1 MSDDKPTATP
11 ERAPEPQDSEEK
23 RKPKATLI
31 KRKPEP
37 PKAVEPAARQD
48 RDQHDPGGAD
58 GARPEIERRRI
69 VVVKKPRRT
78 VVLKRKPSAAAMPEP
93 GGAAPPT
100 PARESG
106 PPAAAPGAVRESHRA
121 PAAAPVRQPPGTAL
135 AVPAGTPSQAPSA
148 PRPAASNAAP
158 PTAAERPDGSRDRSS
173 AGSPPPRADLSSPA
187 RPAGKDPVG
196 ADRQPRPEGTGR
208 RPLSAP
214 RRDPAQAPEEREDR
228 ATGAGQ
234 SRDAGAGRFGP
245 GRRLTS
251 SADRIRAAEAPLRPI
266 SRARDSDQPLPE
278 IRDRFRRSPD
288 ARTAGR
294 GRMPPPG
301 EHTPGGRPPPGEH
314 TPGGGR
320 PSASGPRG
328 GAAPLRS
335 RPPAGRG
342 GGRLGPPRNGGPPAP
357 PIADGRTGGK
367 KFFRT
372 KRRGSLGYHV
382 GPEEHEEKLS
392 LKRKKPVPVANPV
405 PKEIDILEMITV
417 SELARKLNL
426 KASDLIAKLMSMG
439 TMVTINQQIDADT
452 ATLLA
457 DEYGSK
463 VNVVSLFDETVI
475 EEDED
480 TDENMQPR
488 SPIVTI
494 MGHVDHGKTKLLDA
508 IRETNVADGEAGGI
522 TQHIGAYSV
531 DTPRGRIA
539 FLDTP
544 GHAAFTEMRARGAQ
558 LTDIVV
564 LVVAADDGLMPQ
576 TIEAIN
582 HAKAANVPIIV
593 AINKLDLPEAN
604 PERVRRQ
611 LSGHDLL
618 SEEWGGSTLFNEISA
633 LNGTGIQELLDNLLL
648 QAELMDLK
656 ANYQARAVG
665 RVVESAVD
673 LGRGIVATVMIQK
686 GTLRTGDSFVG
697 GVFSGKVRAMFTDR
711 GERIAEATPAQP
723 IQIVGLAGLPEAG
736 DPFQATENEK
746 TARQVGAK
754 RQELKKAEEAQN
766 VTKVTLD
773 NLYEQISEGETKEL
787 KLIIKGDVHGSVEAL
802 RGALERLSTAEIKLS
817 VIHSAA
823 GAVNKDD
830 VALASAS
837 NAIIIGFH
845 IRPAPNAQ
853 ALADQEKVEI
863 RKYEIIYEVIDDV
876 RSAMEGLLTPDIVE
890 ATVGSVEVRDLF
902 RITRIGTIAGS
913 YVVSGTVRRGALA
926 QVIRDGR
933 PLYRGKIVTLR
944 RFKDDVRE
952 VEVGFECGIR
962 IEGFND
968 VKVGDAIDVIEQRTV
983 AKKLGEPTA
992 NGTIRPARE
1001 RRPQHVGTPAEKG

>member
-1 MSDDKPTATP
+1 MSDDKPTATS
-11 ERAPEPQDSEEK
+11 ERQDSEE
-23 RKPKATLI
+23 RQRPKATLI

-37 PKAVEPAARQD
+37 PKAAAPPPEPA
-48 RDQHDPGGAD
+48 GAD
-58 GARPEIERRRI
+58 GGRADSERRRI
-69 VVVKKPRRT
+69 VVVKKPRR
-78 VVLKRKPSAAAMPEP
+78 VVVKRKPPAAPKQDSGAAAPPAPPQRESSPEAAAAARTAREPQSAP
-93 GGAAPPT
+93 GPAPAGARQPRPASGAPPQETAAPPRPARPAANTAPANATPQQRPAGARRGAGPPAGRRPAGAAP
-100 PARESG
+100 E
-106 PPAAAPGAVRESHRA
+106 PPRRPDRPPRRA
-121 PAAAPVRQPPGTAL
+121 PAARGVPGPPPGR
-135 AVPAGTPSQAPSA
+135 AGG
-148 PRPAASNAAP
+148 R
-158 PTAAERPDGSRDRSS
+158 PTAAG
-173 AGSPPPRADLSSPA
+173 PA
-187 RPAGKDPVG
+187 REAGGARVG
-196 ADRQPRPEGTGR
+196 A
-208 RPLSAP
+208 
-214 RRDPAQAPEEREDR
+214 
-228 ATGAGQ
+228 
-234 SRDAGAGRFGP
+234 

-266 SRARDSDQPLPE
+266 SRARDSDQPPLE
-278 IRDRFRRSPD
+278 IRDRSDRNARRRPP
-288 ARTAGR
+288 ARTTAVR
-294 GRMPPPG
+294 GRMPPGRGGGGIRGPADRS
-301 EHTPGGRPPPGEH
+301 PGGRPLA
-314 TPGGGR
+314 GGGR
-320 PSASGPRG
+320 
-328 GAAPLRS
+328 GAPPRS

-342 GGRLGPPRNGGPPAP
+342 GTRIGLPRGGGAPAP
-357 PIADGRTGGK
+357 PVTDGRTGGK

-372 KRRGSLGYHV
+372 KRRPGVGYHV

-392 LKRKKPVPVANPV
+392 LTRKKPVPVANPV
-405 PKEIDILEMITV
+405 PKEIDILEVITV

-480 TDENMQPR
+480 TLDKMQPR
-488 SPIVTI
+488 PPIVTI

-508 IRETNVADGEAGGI
+508 IREANVADGEAGGI

-576 TIEAIN
+576 TVEAIN
-582 HAKAANVPIIV
+582 HAKAADVPIIV
-593 AINKLDLPEAN
+593 AINKIDLPEAN

-611 LSGHDLL
+611 LSAHDLI
-618 SEEWGGSTLFNEISA
+618 SEEWGGSTLFNELSA
-633 LNGTGIQELLDNLLL
+633 LTGSGIDGLLDNILL
-648 QAELMDLK
+648 QAELLELK
-656 ANYQARAVG
+656 ANFQARAVG

-711 GERIAEATPAQP
+711 GVRVTEATPAQP

-754 RQELKKAEEAQN
+754 RQELKKVEEAQN

-773 NLYEQISEGETKEL
+773 NLYQQISEGETKEL
-787 KLIIKGDVHGSVEAL
+787 KLIIKGDVYGSVEAL
-802 RGALERLSTAEIKLS
+802 RSALERLSTSEIKLS

-837 NAIIIGFH
+837 NAIIVGFH
-845 IRPAPNAQ
+845 IRPTPNAQ

-863 RKYEIIYEVIDDV
+863 RKYDIIYEVIDDV
-876 RSAMEGLLTPDIVE
+876 RAAMEGLLTPDVVE
-890 ATVGSVEVRDLF
+890 DTVGSVEVRELF
-902 RITRIGTIAGS
+902 RISRVGTIAGS

-933 PLYRGKIVTLR
+933 PVYRGRIVALR

-952 VEVGFECGIR
+952 VESGFECGIR

-968 VKVGDAIDVIEQRTV
+968 IKVGDSVDVIEQRTV
-983 AKKLGEPTA
+983 AKKLGAPVA
-992 NGTIRPARE
+992 NGTGQPARE
-1001 RRPQHVGTPAEKG
+1001 RRPQHVGAAAQKG

>member
-1 MSDDKPTATP
+1 MSDDKPTATS
-11 ERAPEPQDSEEK
+11 ERQDSEE
-23 RKPKATLI
+23 RQRPKATLI

-37 PKAVEPAARQD
+37 PKAAAPPPEPA
-48 RDQHDPGGAD
+48 GAD
-58 GARPEIERRRI
+58 GGRADSERRRI
-69 VVVKKPRRT
+69 VVVKKQRR
-78 VVLKRKPSAAAMPEP
+78 VVVKRKPPAAPKQDPGVAPPPPPQRESASETAAA
-93 GGAAPPT
+93 ART
-100 PARESG
+100 AREPQS
-106 PPAAAPGAVRESHRA
+106 APGPA
-121 PAAAPVRQPPGTAL
+121 PAAARQPEQAS
-135 AVPAGTPSQAPSA
+135 GTP
-148 PRPAASNAAP
+148 PRDTAAP
-158 PTAAERPDGSRDRSS
+158 PR
-173 AGSPPPRADLSSPA
+173 PA
-187 RPAGKDPVG
+187 RPAAPNPGPANAAPQHRPAGGRSG
-196 ADRQPRPEGTGR
+196 AGPPPRREVSNPERPAGR
-208 RPLSAP
+208 RPAGAAPESP
-214 RRDPAQAPEEREDR
+214 RRPDRSPRRAP
-228 ATGAGQ
+228 
-234 SRDAGAGRFGP
+234 AGRGVPGPPPGRAGGRANAAGPARSDGPAREAGGTKFGA

-266 SRARDSDQPLPE
+266 SRARDSDQPPLE
-278 IRDRFRRSPD
+278 IRDRNDRTRRRPP
-288 ARTAGR
+288 ARPTTVR
-294 GRMPPPG
+294 GRMPPGRGGGGIRGPADRSPG
-301 EHTPGGRPPPGEH
+301 ARPLAGGRGAP
-314 TPGGGR
+314 
-320 PSASGPRG
+320 PRG
-328 GAAPLRS
+328 

-342 GGRLGPPRNGGPPAP
+342 GSRIGLPRGGGAPAP
-357 PIADGRTGGK
+357 PVTDGRPGGK
-367 KFFRT
+367 KFFGK
-372 KRRGSLGYHV
+372 KRRPGVGYHV

-392 LKRKKPVPVANPV
+392 LTRKKPVPVANPV
-405 PKEIDILEMITV
+405 PKEIDILEVITV

-480 TDENMQPR
+480 PIDKMQPR
-488 SPIVTI
+488 PPIVTI

-508 IRETNVADGEAGGI
+508 IREANVADGEAGGI

-576 TIEAIN
+576 TVEAIN
-582 HAKAANVPIIV
+582 HAKAADVPIIV
-593 AINKLDLPEAN
+593 AINKIDLPDAN

-611 LSGHDLL
+611 LSAHDLI
-618 SEEWGGSTLFNEISA
+618 SEEWGGSTLFNELSA
-633 LNGTGIQELLDNLLL
+633 LTGTGIDGLLDNILL
-648 QAELMDLK
+648 QAELLELK
-656 ANYQARAVG
+656 ANFQARAVG

-711 GERIAEATPAQP
+711 GVRVTEATPAQP

-754 RQELKKAEEAQN
+754 RQELKKVEEAQN

-773 NLYEQISEGETKEL
+773 NLYQQISEGETKEL
-787 KLIIKGDVHGSVEAL
+787 KLIIKGDVYGSVEAL
-802 RGALERLSTAEIKLS
+802 RSALERLSTSEIKLS

-845 IRPAPNAQ
+845 IRPTPNAQ

-863 RKYEIIYEVIDDV
+863 RKYDIIYEVIDDI
-876 RSAMEGLLTPDIVE
+876 RAAMEGLLTPDVVE
-890 ATVGSVEVRDLF
+890 DTVGSVEVRELF
-902 RITRIGTIAGS
+902 RISRVGTIAGS

-933 PLYRGKIVTLR
+933 PVYRGRIVALR

-952 VEVGFECGIR
+952 VESGFECGIR

-968 VKVGDAIDVIEQRTV
+968 IKVGDSVDVIEQRTV
-983 AKKLGEPTA
+983 AKKLGEPVA
-992 NGTIRPARE
+992 NGAGQPARE
-1001 RRPQHVGTPAEKG
+1001 RRPQHVGASAQKG

>member
-1 MSDDKPTATP
+1 MSDDKTVSNP
-11 ERAPEPQDSEEK
+11 ERQDSDE
-23 RKPKATLI
+23 RQRPKATLI

-37 PKAVEPAARQD
+37 PKAAPAAPAESAGGD
-48 RDQHDPGGAD
+48 GVGAD
-58 GARPEIERRRI
+58 KARRRI
-69 VVVKKPRRT
+69 VVVKKQRRK
-78 VVLKRKPSAAAMPEP
+78 VVLKPPPAAARQDPAKQDSGATPPPAPAASEPESRP
-93 GGAAPPT
+93 AAVAGAAGGREPEAAPPPPP
-100 PARESG
+100 PAQPAAAAAQA
-106 PPAAAPGAVRESHRA
+106 PPAAAP
-121 PAAAPVRQPPGTAL
+121 Q
-135 AVPAGTPSQAPSA
+135 
-148 PRPAASNAAP
+148 RPAAGDRTGGAP
-158 PTAAERPDGSRDRSS
+158 PRPRPEPANRERPRSERPPRRPGAGRGGS
-173 AGSPPPRADLSSPA
+173 GPPPRRDGQRLARPGGRPRDGGPA
-187 RPAGKDPVG
+187 RPG
-196 ADRQPRPEGTGR
+196 A
-208 RPLSAP
+208 
-214 RRDPAQAPEEREDR
+214 
-228 ATGAGQ
+228 
-234 SRDAGAGRFGP
+234 

-278 IRDRFRRSPD
+278 IRERGNWRRPA
-288 ARTAGR
+288 ARAPGGR
-294 GRMPPPG
+294 GRLPPG
-301 EHTPGGRPPPGEH
+301 RGGGGMRGPAERGAGGRPAAA
-314 TPGGGR
+314 
-320 PSASGPRG
+320 ASR
-328 GAAPLRS
+328 GAAPPRG
-335 RPPAGRG
+335 RPPAGAGRGAGPSRFGLPRSG
-342 GGRLGPPRNGGPPAP
+342 GGAPAP
-357 PIADGRTGGK
+357 PISDGRPGGK
-367 KFFRT
+367 RIFRT
-372 KRRGSLGYHV
+372 RPKRRTSLGYHV

-392 LKRKKPVPVANPV
+392 RARKKPVPVANPV
-405 PKEIDILEMITV
+405 PKEIDILEVITV

-439 TMVTINQQIDADT
+439 TMVTINQQIDSDT

-457 DEYGSK
+457 EEYGSK

-475 EEDED
+475 EEDAD
-480 TDENMQPR
+480 TPEAMRPR
-488 SPIVTI
+488 PPIVTI
-494 MGHVDHGKTKLLDA
+494 MGHVDHGKTQLLDA
-508 IRETNVADGEAGGI
+508 IRQANVVAGEAGGI

-531 DTPRGRIA
+531 DTPRGRVA

-576 TIEAIN
+576 TVEAIN
-582 HAKAANVPIIV
+582 HAKAAGVPIIV
-593 AINKLDLPEAN
+593 AINKMDLPDAN
-604 PERVRRQ
+604 PDRVRQQ
-611 LSGHDLL
+611 LSGHELISDA
-618 SEEWGGSTLFNEISA
+618 WGGSTLFNEISA
-633 LNGTGIQELLDNLLL
+633 LTGDGIGDLLDSILL
-648 QAELMDLK
+648 QAELLELK

-697 GVFSGKVRAMFTDR
+697 GVYSGKVRAMFTDR
-711 GERIAEATPAQP
+711 GERVTEATPAQP
-723 IQIVGLAGLPEAG
+723 IQIVGIAGLPEAG

-773 NLYEQISEGETKEL
+773 NLYQQISEGETKDL
-787 KLIIKGDVHGSVEAL
+787 KLIIKGDVYGSVEAL
-802 RGALERLSTAEIKLS
+802 RSALERLSTSEIKLS

-845 IRPAPNAQ
+845 IRPTPNAQ

-863 RKYEIIYEVIDDV
+863 RKYDIIYEVIDDV
-876 RSAMEGLLTPDIVE
+876 RSAMEGLLTPDVVE
-890 ATVGSVEVRDLF
+890 DTVGSVEVRELF
-902 RITRIGTIAGS
+902 RISRVGTIAGS
-913 YVVSGTVRRGALA
+913 YVQSGTVRRGALA

-933 PLYRGKIVTLR
+933 PVYRGRIVTLR

-952 VEVGFECGIR
+952 VESGFECGIR

-968 VKVGDAIDVIEQRTV
+968 VKVSDTIDVIEQRTV
-983 AKKLGEPTA
+983 AKKLGEPLT
-992 NGTIRPARE
+992 NGTGQPARE
-1001 RRPQHVGTPAEKG
+1001 RRPQHVGAAAQKG

>member
-1 MSDDKPTATP
+1 MSDDKPKATP
-11 ERAPEPQDSEEK
+11 ERPLEPQDSEEK
-23 RKPKATLI
+23 RRPKATLI

-37 PKAVEPAARQD
+37 PTAVEPAAHQD
-48 RDQHDPGGAD
+48 RGRHESGRAD
-58 GARPEIERRRI
+58 GARPDTERRRI
-69 VVVKKPRRT
+69 VVVKKSRRT
-78 VVLKRKPSAAAMPEP
+78 VVLKRKPPTAPGPEP
-93 GGAAPPT
+93 AAGA
-100 PARESG
+100 PARESR
-106 PPAAAPGAVRESHRA
+106 PVAAAGEAPLA
-121 PAAAPVRQPPGTAL
+121 PAPQ
-135 AVPAGTPSQAPSA
+135 QPSA
-148 PRPAASNAAP
+148 PRPAPAGASPQRPSAP
-158 PTAAERPDGSRDRSS
+158 RPSPRASASTPAERPPGVHDGGTAASPPARADRSS
-173 AGSPPPRADLSSPA
+173 PE
-187 RPAGKDPVG
+187 RPAGGV
-196 ADRQPRPEGTGR
+196 ASEPRPEGTSR
-208 RPLSAP
+208 RPPSTSRHA
-214 RRDPAQAPEEREDR
+214 PAQPGQREDR
-228 ATGAGQ
+228 SAGAEQ
-234 SRDAGAGRFGP
+234 PRDATAGRFGP

-251 SADRIRAAEAPLRPI
+251 SADRIRAAEEPLRPV

-278 IRDRFRRSPD
+278 IRDRFQRRPA
-288 ARTAGR
+288 ARTPGR
-294 GRMPPPG
+294 GRMPPPRTG
-301 EHTPGGRPPPGEH
+301 GFRTPGERA
-314 TPGGGR
+314 PGGGR

-328 GAAPLRS
+328 AGAPLRG

-342 GGRLGPPRNGGPPAP
+342 GGRLGLPRGGGPRGGGPPPP
-357 PIADGRTGGK
+357 PISDGRTGGK

-372 KRRGSLGYHV
+372 KRRSSMGYHI
-382 GPEEHEEKLS
+382 GPEEHEEKISLS
-392 LKRKKPVPVANPV
+392 RKKPVPVANPV
-405 PKEIDILEMITV
+405 PKEIDILEVITV

-488 SPIVTI
+488 PPIVTI

-508 IRETNVADGEAGGI
+508 IRRTNVADGEAGGI

-593 AINKLDLPEAN
+593 AINKIDLPEAN
-604 PERVRRQ
+604 SERVRQQ
-611 LSGHDLL
+611 LSGHELI

-633 LNGTGIQELLDNLLL
+633 LNGTGIEELLDNILL
-648 QAELMDLK
+648 QSELMELK

-697 GVFSGKVRAMFTDR
+697 GVFPGKVRAMFTDR
-711 GERIAEATPAQP
+711 GERISEATPAQP

-773 NLYEQISEGETKEL
+773 NLYQQISEGEAKEL

-837 NAIIIGFH
+837 NAIIVGFH

-863 RKYEIIYEVIDDV
+863 RKYDIIYEVIDDV
-876 RSAMEGLLTPDIVE
+876 RAAMEGLLTPDIVE
-890 ATVGSVEVRDLF
+890 DTVGSVEVRDLF
-902 RITRIGTIAGS
+902 RISRVGTIAGS
-913 YVVSGTVRRGALA
+913 YVLSGTVRRGAFA

-933 PLYRGKIVTLR
+933 PMYRGKIVTLR

-952 VEVGFECGIR
+952 VESGFECGIR

-968 VKVGDAIDVIEQRTV
+968 VKVGDTIDVIEQRTV
-983 AKKLGEPTA
+983 AKRLGEPTT
-992 NGTIRPARE
+992 NGTVRPTRE

>member
-1 MSDDKPTATP
+1 M
-11 ERAPEPQDSEEK
+11 
-23 RKPKATLI
+23 
-31 KRKPEP
+31 
-37 PKAVEPAARQD
+37 
-48 RDQHDPGGAD
+48 
-58 GARPEIERRRI
+58 
-69 VVVKKPRRT
+69 
-78 VVLKRKPSAAAMPEP
+78 
-93 GGAAPPT
+93 
-100 PARESG
+100 
-106 PPAAAPGAVRESHRA
+106 
-121 PAAAPVRQPPGTAL
+121 
-135 AVPAGTPSQAPSA
+135 
-148 PRPAASNAAP
+148 
-158 PTAAERPDGSRDRSS
+158 
-173 AGSPPPRADLSSPA
+173 PPPR
-187 RPAGKDPVG
+187 
-196 ADRQPRPEGTGR
+196 TGGF
-208 RPLSAP
+208 
-214 RRDPAQAPEEREDR
+214 R
-228 ATGAGQ
+228 A
-234 SRDAGAGRFGP
+234 
-245 GRRLTS
+245 
-251 SADRIRAAEAPLRPI
+251 
-266 SRARDSDQPLPE
+266 
-278 IRDRFRRSPD
+278 
-288 ARTAGR
+288 
-294 GRMPPPG
+294 PG
-301 EHTPGGRPPPGEH
+301 ERS
-314 TPGGGR
+314 PGGGR

-328 GAAPLRS
+328 AAAPLRG

-342 GGRLGPPRNGGPPAP
+342 GGRLGPQRGGGPRGGGPSAP
-357 PIADGRTGGK
+357 PISDGRTGGK

-372 KRRGSLGYHV
+372 KRRSSIGYHI
-382 GPEEHEEKLS
+382 GPEEHEEKVS
-392 LKRKKPVPVANPV
+392 LTRKKPVPVANPV
-405 PKEIDILEMITV
+405 PKEIDILEVITV
-417 SELARKLNL
+417 LELARKLNL

-457 DEYGSK
+457 DEYGAK

-480 TDENMQPR
+480 TAENMRPR
-488 SPIVTI
+488 PPIVTI

-508 IRETNVADGEAGGI
+508 VRQTNVADGEAGGI

-544 GHAAFTEMRARGAQ
+544 GHAAFTEMRARGAE

-593 AINKLDLPEAN
+593 AINKIDLPEAN
-604 PERVRRQ
+604 PDRVRQQ
-611 LSGHDLL
+611 LSGHELI

-633 LNGTGIQELLDNLLL
+633 LNGIGIEELLDNILL
-648 QAELMDLK
+648 QSELMELK

-697 GVFSGKVRAMFTDR
+697 GVFPGKVRAMFTDR
-711 GERIAEATPAQP
+711 GERISEASPAQP

-746 TARQVGAK
+746 TARQVGSK

-773 NLYEQISEGETKEL
+773 NLYQQISEGEAKEL

-802 RGALERLSTAEIKLS
+802 RSALERLSTAEIKLS

-863 RKYEIIYEVIDDV
+863 RKYDIIYEVIDDV
-876 RSAMEGLLTPDIVE
+876 RAAMEGLLAPDIVE
-890 ATVGSVEVRDLF
+890 DTVGSVEVRELF
-902 RITRIGTIAGS
+902 RISRVGTIAGS
-913 YVVSGTVRRGALA
+913 YVVSGTVRRNALA

-933 PLYRGKIVTLR
+933 PMYRGKIVTLR

-952 VEVGFECGIR
+952 VESGFECGIR

-968 VKVGDAIDVIEQRTV
+968 VKVGDSIDVIEQRTV
-983 AKKLGEPTA
+983 AKKLGEPTT
-992 NGTIRPARE
+992 NGTVRPTRE
-1001 RRPQHVGTPAEKG
+1001 RRPQHVGSPAEKG

>member
-1 MSDDKPTATP
+1 M
-11 ERAPEPQDSEEK
+11 
-23 RKPKATLI
+23 
-31 KRKPEP
+31 
-37 PKAVEPAARQD
+37 
-48 RDQHDPGGAD
+48 
-58 GARPEIERRRI
+58 
-69 VVVKKPRRT
+69 
-78 VVLKRKPSAAAMPEP
+78 
-93 GGAAPPT
+93 
-100 PARESG
+100 
-106 PPAAAPGAVRESHRA
+106 
-121 PAAAPVRQPPGTAL
+121 PPGRGGG
-135 AVPAGTPSQAPSA
+135 VRGPA
-148 PRPAASNAAP
+148 
-158 PTAAERPDGSRDRSS
+158 DRSQ
-173 AGSPPPRADLSSPA
+173 G
-187 RPAGKDPVG
+187 
-196 ADRQPRPEGTGR
+196 
-208 RPLSAP
+208 RPL
-214 RRDPAQAPEEREDR
+214 
-228 ATGAGQ
+228 
-234 SRDAGAGRFGP
+234 AGAGRG
-245 GRRLTS
+245 
-251 SADRIRAAEAPLRPI
+251 AP
-266 SRARDSDQPLPE
+266 
-278 IRDRFRRSPD
+278 
-288 ARTAGR
+288 
-294 GRMPPPG
+294 
-301 EHTPGGRPPPGEH
+301 
-314 TPGGGR
+314 
-320 PSASGPRG
+320 PRG
-328 GAAPLRS
+328 

-342 GGRLGPPRNGGPPAP
+342 GPRIGLPRGGGAPAP
-357 PIADGRTGGK
+357 PVTDGRTGGK
-367 KFFRT
+367 KFFS
-372 KRRGSLGYHV
+372 KRRRTGVGYHV

-392 LKRKKPVPVANPV
+392 LTRKKPVPVANPV
-405 PKEIDILEMITV
+405 PKEIDILEVITV

-480 TDENMQPR
+480 TIDKMQPR
-488 SPIVTI
+488 PPIVTI

-508 IRETNVADGEAGGI
+508 IREANVADGEAGGI

-576 TIEAIN
+576 TVEAIN
-582 HAKAANVPIIV
+582 HAKAAEVPIIV
-593 AINKLDLPEAN
+593 AINKIDLPDAN

-611 LSGHDLL
+611 LSAHDLI
-618 SEEWGGSTLFNEISA
+618 SEEWGGSTLFNELSA
-633 LNGTGIQELLDNLLL
+633 LTGSGIDGLLDNILL
-648 QAELMDLK
+648 QAELLELK
-656 ANYQARAVG
+656 ANFQARAVG

-711 GERIAEATPAQP
+711 GVRVTEATPAQP

-754 RQELKKAEEAQN
+754 RQELKKVEEAQN

-773 NLYEQISEGETKEL
+773 NLYQQISEGETKEL
-787 KLIIKGDVHGSVEAL
+787 KLIIKGDVYGSVEAL
-802 RGALERLSTAEIKLS
+802 RSALERLSTSEIKLS

-845 IRPAPNAQ
+845 IRPTPNAQ

-863 RKYEIIYEVIDDV
+863 RKYDIIYEVIDDI
-876 RSAMEGLLTPDIVE
+876 RAAMEGLLTPDVVE
-890 ATVGSVEVRDLF
+890 DTVGSVEVRELF
-902 RITRIGTIAGS
+902 RISRVGTIAGS

-933 PLYRGKIVTLR
+933 PVYRGRIVTLR

-952 VEVGFECGIR
+952 VESGFECGIR

-968 VKVGDAIDVIEQRTV
+968 IKVGDSVEVIEQRTV
-983 AKKLGEPTA
+983 AKKLGEPVA
-992 NGTIRPARE
+992 NGTGQPARE
-1001 RRPQHVGTPAEKG
+1001 RRPQHVGASAQKG

>member
-1 MSDDKPTATP
+1 MSDDKPKATP
-11 ERAPEPQDSEEK
+11 ERPPEPQDSEDK

-37 PKAVEPAARQD
+37 PRAVEPAAHQD
-48 RDQHDPGGAD
+48 RDRNESGRAD
-58 GARPEIERRRI
+58 GARPETERRRI
-69 VVVKKPRRT
+69 VVVKKSRRT
-78 VVLKRKPSAAAMPEP
+78 VVLKRKPSAAAGSESAA
-93 GGAAPPT
+93 GGAARLSRPAAAAGEPPPPPT
-100 PARESG
+100 P
-106 PPAAAPGAVRESHRA
+106 
-121 PAAAPVRQPPGTAL
+121 RQPA
-135 AVPAGTPSQAPSA
+135 A
-148 PRPAASNAAP
+148 PRPAPAP
-158 PTAAERPDGSRDRSS
+158 AGTAPQSPPAPRSTPDAPAPKAAERRPGGGDGGTATSPPARADRSS
-173 AGSPPPRADLSSPA
+173 SERPAQGAVPERRPESPGRRPPPPPRRGPA
-187 RPAGKDPVG
+187 
-196 ADRQPRPEGTGR
+196 
-208 RPLSAP
+208 PLP
-214 RRDPAQAPEEREDR
+214 GQREDR
-228 ATGAGQ
+228 STGAGQ
-234 SRDAGAGRFGP
+234 PRDAAAGRFGP
-245 GRRLTS
+245 GRRLTT
-251 SADRIRAAEAPLRPI
+251 SADRIRAAEEPLRPV

-278 IRDRFRRSPD
+278 IRDRFRRRPA
-288 ARTAGR
+288 ARTPGR
-294 GRMPPPG
+294 GRMPPPR
-301 EHTPGGRPPPGEH
+301 TGGFRAPGERS
-314 TPGGGR
+314 PGGGR

-328 GAAPLRS
+328 AGAPLRG

-342 GGRLGPPRNGGPPAP
+342 GGRLGLPRGGGPRGGGPRSGGPPPP
-357 PIADGRTGGK
+357 PISDGRTGGK

-372 KRRGSLGYHV
+372 KRRSSLGYHI
-382 GPEEHEEKLS
+382 GPEEHEEKVS
-392 LKRKKPVPVANPV
+392 LARKKPVPVANPV
-405 PKEIDILEMITV
+405 PKEIDILEVITV

-426 KASDLIAKLMSMG
+426 KASDLIAKLMAMG

-457 DEYGSK
+457 DEYGCK

-480 TDENMQPR
+480 TAEKMQPR
-488 SPIVTI
+488 PPIVTI

-508 IRETNVADGEAGGI
+508 IRQTNVADGEAGGI

-544 GHAAFTEMRARGAQ
+544 GHAAFTEMRARGAR

-576 TIEAIN
+576 TVEAIN

-593 AINKLDLPEAN
+593 AVNKIDLPEAN
-604 PERVRRQ
+604 PERVRQQ
-611 LSGHDLL
+611 LSGHELI

-633 LNGTGIQELLDNLLL
+633 LNGTGIEELLDNILL
-648 QAELMDLK
+648 QAELMELK

-686 GTLRTGDSFVG
+686 GTLHTGDSFVG
-697 GVFSGKVRAMFTDR
+697 GVFPGKVRAMFTDR
-711 GERIAEATPAQP
+711 GERVAEATPAQP

-736 DPFQATENEK
+736 DPFQATESEK

-773 NLYEQISEGETKEL
+773 NLYQQISEGEAKEL

-802 RGALERLSTAEIKLS
+802 RSALERLSTAEIKLS

-837 NAIIIGFH
+837 NAIIVGFH

-863 RKYEIIYEVIDDV
+863 RKYDIIYEVIDDV
-876 RSAMEGLLTPDIVE
+876 RAAMEGLLTPDIVE
-890 ATVGSVEVRDLF
+890 DTVGSVEVRELF
-902 RITRIGTIAGS
+902 RISRVGTIAGS
-913 YVVSGTVRRGALA
+913 YVLSGTVRRGALA

-933 PLYRGKIVTLR
+933 PMYRGRIVTLR

-952 VEVGFECGIR
+952 VESGFECGIR

-968 VKVGDAIDVIEQRTV
+968 VKVGDTVDVIEQRTV
-983 AKKLGEPTA
+983 AKKLGEPTT
-992 NGTIRPARE
+992 NGSVRPTRE
-1001 RRPQHVGTPAEKG
+1001 RRPQHVGSPAEKG

>member
-11 ERAPEPQDSEEK
+11 ERPLEPQDSEEK
-23 RKPKATLI
+23 RRPKATLI

-48 RDQHDPGGAD
+48 SDRHDAGRPD
-58 GARPEIERRRI
+58 GARPETERRRI

-78 VVLKRKPSAAAMPEP
+78 VVLKRKPSTAARPEP
-93 GGAAPPT
+93 AAPPPPP
-100 PARESG
+100 PARESL
-106 PPAAAPGAVRESHRA
+106 PPAAGAAREPQRA
-121 PAAAPVRQPPGTAL
+121 PAAAPARERPGAARPAPAAPPPQPGSAPRSA
-135 AVPAGTPSQAPSA
+135 APSA
-148 PRPAASNAAP
+148 SA
-158 PTAAERPDGSRDRSS
+158 PTAAERPPGSRDGRP
-173 AGSPPPRADLSSPA
+173 ADSPPARAGLSSPA
-187 RPAGKDPVG
+187 RPARGTDPQ
-196 ADRQPRPEGTGR
+196 RRPESPGR
-208 RPLSAP
+208 RRLSTSRRSPAP
-214 RRDPAQAPEEREDR
+214 GPREERS
-228 ATGAGQ
+228 TGAGQ
-234 SRDAGAGRFGP
+234 SRDAGPGRFGP

-251 SADRIRAAEAPLRPI
+251 SADRIRAAEEPLRPI

-278 IRDRFRRSPD
+278 IRDRFRRRPA
-288 ARTAGR
+288 ARTPGR
-294 GRMPPPG
+294 GRMPPPRA
-301 EHTPGGRPPPGEH
+301 GGVRPPGER

-320 PSASGPRG
+320 PSAAGPRG
-328 GAAPLRS
+328 PGAPFRS

-342 GGRLGPPRNGGPPAP
+342 GGRPGLPRGGGPRGGGPPAP
-357 PIADGRTGGK
+357 PITDGRTGGK

-372 KRRGSLGYHV
+372 KRRTSVGYHI

-392 LKRKKPVPVANPV
+392 LTRKKPVPVANPV
-405 PKEIDILEMITV
+405 PKEIDILEVITV

-426 KASDLIAKLMSMG
+426 KASDLIAKLMAMG

-457 DEYGSK
+457 DEYGCK

-480 TDENMQPR
+480 TAENMQPR
-488 SPIVTI
+488 PPIVTI

-508 IRETNVADGEAGGI
+508 IRQTNVADGEAGGI

-582 HAKAANVPIIV
+582 HAKAAHVPIIV
-593 AINKLDLPEAN
+593 AVNKIDLPEAN
-604 PERVRRQ
+604 PERVRQQ
-611 LSGHDLL
+611 LSGHELI
-618 SEEWGGSTLFNEISA
+618 SEDWGGSTLFNEISA
-633 LNGTGIQELLDNLLL
+633 LNGTGIEELLDNILL
-648 QAELMDLK
+648 QSELMELK

-697 GVFSGKVRAMFTDR
+697 GVFPGKVRAMFTDR
-711 GERIAEATPAQP
+711 GERVAEATPAQP

-773 NLYEQISEGETKEL
+773 NLYQQISEGEAKEL

-802 RGALERLSTAEIKLS
+802 RSALERLSTAEIKLS

-837 NAIIIGFH
+837 NAIIVGFH

-863 RKYEIIYEVIDDV
+863 RKYDIIYEVIDDV
-876 RSAMEGLLTPDIVE
+876 RAAMEGLLTPDIVE
-890 ATVGSVEVRDLF
+890 DTVGSVEVRELF
-902 RITRIGTIAGS
+902 RISRVGTIAGS

-933 PLYRGKIVTLR
+933 PMYRGKIVTLR

-952 VEVGFECGIR
+952 VESGFECGIR

-968 VKVGDAIDVIEQRTV
+968 VKAGDTIDVIEQRTV
-983 AKKLGEPTA
+983 AKKLGAPAT
-992 NGTIRPARE
+992 NGTVRPVRE

>member
-1 MSDDKPTATP
+1 MT
-11 ERAPEPQDSEEK
+11 
-23 RKPKATLI
+23 
-31 KRKPEP
+31 
-37 PKAVEPAARQD
+37 
-48 RDQHDPGGAD
+48 
-58 GARPEIERRRI
+58 
-69 VVVKKPRRT
+69 
-78 VVLKRKPSAAAMPEP
+78 
-93 GGAAPPT
+93 
-100 PARESG
+100 
-106 PPAAAPGAVRESHRA
+106 
-121 PAAAPVRQPPGTAL
+121 
-135 AVPAGTPSQAPSA
+135 
-148 PRPAASNAAP
+148 
-158 PTAAERPDGSRDRSS
+158 
-173 AGSPPPRADLSSPA
+173 
-187 RPAGKDPVG
+187 
-196 ADRQPRPEGTGR
+196 
-208 RPLSAP
+208 
-214 RRDPAQAPEEREDR
+214 
-228 ATGAGQ
+228 
-234 SRDAGAGRFGP
+234 
-245 GRRLTS
+245 
-251 SADRIRAAEAPLRPI
+251 
-266 SRARDSDQPLPE
+266 
-278 IRDRFRRSPD
+278 
-288 ARTAGR
+288 
-294 GRMPPPG
+294 
-301 EHTPGGRPPPGEH
+301 
-314 TPGGGR
+314 
-320 PSASGPRG
+320 
-328 GAAPLRS
+328 
-335 RPPAGRG
+335 
-342 GGRLGPPRNGGPPAP
+342 
-357 PIADGRTGGK
+357 DGRTGGK

-372 KRRGSLGYHV
+372 KRRSSIGYHI
-382 GPEEHEEKLS
+382 GPEEHEEKVSLS
-392 LKRKKPVPVANPV
+392 RKKPVPVANPV
-405 PKEIDILEMITV
+405 PKEIDILEVITV

-480 TDENMQPR
+480 TDENMQQRP
-488 SPIVTI
+488 PIVTI

-508 IRETNVADGEAGGI
+508 IRQTNVADGEAGGI

-544 GHAAFTEMRARGAQ
+544 GHAAFTEMRARGAK

-582 HAKAANVPIIV
+582 HAKAAHVPIIV
-593 AINKLDLPEAN
+593 AVNKIDLPDAN
-604 PERVRRQ
+604 PERVRQQ
-611 LSGHDLL
+611 LSGHELI

-633 LNGTGIQELLDNLLL
+633 LHGTGIEELLDNILL
-648 QAELMDLK
+648 QSELMELK
-656 ANYQARAVG
+656 TNFQARAVG

-697 GVFSGKVRAMFTDR
+697 GVFPGKVRAMFTDR

-773 NLYEQISEGETKEL
+773 NLYQQISEGEAKEL

-802 RGALERLSTAEIKLS
+802 RSALERLSTTEIKLS

-863 RKYEIIYEVIDDV
+863 RKYDIIYEVIDDV
-876 RSAMEGLLTPDIVE
+876 RAAMEGLLAPDIVE
-890 ATVGSVEVRDLF
+890 DTVGSVEVRELF
-902 RITRIGTIAGS
+902 RISRVGTIAGS
-913 YVVSGTVRRGALA
+913 YVLSGTVRRNALA

-933 PLYRGKIVTLR
+933 PMYRGKIVTLR

-952 VEVGFECGIR
+952 VESGFECGIR
-962 IEGFND
+962 VEGFND
-968 VKVGDAIDVIEQRTV
+968 VKVGDTIDVIEQRTV
-983 AKKLGEPTA
+983 AKKLGAPTT
-992 NGTIRPARE
+992 NGTVRPTRE
-1001 RRPQHVGTPAEKG
+1001 RRPQHVGSPAEKG

>member
-1 MSDDKPTATP
+1 M
-11 ERAPEPQDSEEK
+11 
-23 RKPKATLI
+23 
-31 KRKPEP
+31 
-37 PKAVEPAARQD
+37 
-48 RDQHDPGGAD
+48 
-58 GARPEIERRRI
+58 
-69 VVVKKPRRT
+69 
-78 VVLKRKPSAAAMPEP
+78 
-93 GGAAPPT
+93 
-100 PARESG
+100 
-106 PPAAAPGAVRESHRA
+106 
-121 PAAAPVRQPPGTAL
+121 
-135 AVPAGTPSQAPSA
+135 
-148 PRPAASNAAP
+148 
-158 PTAAERPDGSRDRSS
+158 
-173 AGSPPPRADLSSPA
+173 
-187 RPAGKDPVG
+187 
-196 ADRQPRPEGTGR
+196 
-208 RPLSAP
+208 
-214 RRDPAQAPEEREDR
+214 
-228 ATGAGQ
+228 
-234 SRDAGAGRFGP
+234 
-245 GRRLTS
+245 
-251 SADRIRAAEAPLRPI
+251 
-266 SRARDSDQPLPE
+266 
-278 IRDRFRRSPD
+278 
-288 ARTAGR
+288 R
-294 GRMPPPG
+294 G
-301 EHTPGGRPPPGEH
+301 
-314 TPGGGR
+314 
-320 PSASGPRG
+320 
-328 GAAPLRS
+328 
-335 RPPAGRG
+335 RPPAGRSG
-342 GGRLGPPRNGGPPAP
+342 TRPGLPRAGGPPAAP
-357 PIADGRTGGK
+357 LADGRTGGK

-372 KRRGSLGYHV
+372 KRRSSLGYHV

-392 LKRKKPVPVANPV
+392 LTRKKPVPVANPV
-405 PKEIDILEMITV
+405 PKQIDILEVITV

-480 TDENMQPR
+480 TAENMQPR
-488 SPIVTI
+488 PPIVTI

-531 DTPRGRIA
+531 DMPRGRIA

-576 TIEAIN
+576 TVEAIN
-582 HAKAANVPIIV
+582 HAKAAGVPIIV
-593 AINKLDLPEAN
+593 AVNKIDLPDAN
-604 PERVRRQ
+604 LDRVRQQ
-611 LSGHDLL
+611 LSAHDLI
-618 SEEWGGSTLFNEISA
+618 SEEWGGSTLFNEVSA
-633 LNGTGIQELLDNLLL
+633 LHGTGIDRLLDNLLL
-648 QAELMDLK
+648 QAELLELK

-686 GTLRTGDSFVG
+686 GTLHTGDSFVG

-711 GERIAEATPAQP
+711 GERVTEATPAQP

-773 NLYEQISEGETKEL
+773 NLYQQISEGETKEL

-802 RGALERLSTAEIKLS
+802 RSALERLSTSEVKLS

-853 ALADQEKVEI
+853 SLADQEKVEI
-863 RKYEIIYEVIDDV
+863 RKYDIIYEVIDDI
-876 RSAMEGLLTPDIVE
+876 RAAMEGLLTPDIIE
-890 ATVGSVEVRDLF
+890 DTVGSVEVRELF
-902 RITRIGTIAGS
+902 RITRVGTVAGS
-913 YVVSGTVRRGALA
+913 YVLSGKVRRGALA
-926 QVIRDGR
+926 QIIRDGR

-952 VEVGFECGIR
+952 VESGFECGIR
-962 IEGFND
+962 VEGFND
-968 VKVGDAIDVIEQRTV
+968 IKVGDTIDVIEQRTV
-983 AKKLGEPTA
+983 AKKLGDPAT
-992 NGTIRPARE
+992 NGTGRPARE
-1001 RRPQHVGTPAEKG
+1001 RRPQHVGAPAQKG

>member
-11 ERAPEPQDSEEK
+11 ERQDSEE
-23 RKPKATLI
+23 RRRPKATLI

-37 PKAVEPAARQD
+37 PRAAQPTASAER
-48 RDQHDPGGAD
+48 PGAD
-58 GARPEIERRRI
+58 GARAETERRRI
-69 VVVKKPRRT
+69 VVVKKPRK
-78 VVLKRKPSAAAMPEP
+78 VVLKRKPP
-93 GGAAPPT
+93 AAPKPDSTAAT
-100 PARESG
+100 PAPARDSG
-106 PPAAAPGAVRESHRA
+106 PA
-121 PAAAPVRQPPGTAL
+121 PAGATPPAGRQPPGADG
-135 AVPAGTPSQAPSA
+135 AASAGTPPRPRSA
-148 PRPAASNAAP
+148 PA
-158 PTAAERPDGSRDRSS
+158 PTAAAPKAGQQRRPAGERPASGPPPRRKD
-173 AGSPPPRADLSSPA
+173 ASPPPR
-187 RPAGKDPVG
+187 PAGRDSAGGEQGPRQ
-196 ADRQPRPEGTGR
+196 DRPGR
-208 RPLSAP
+208 RLTSVP
-214 RRDPAQAPEEREDR
+214 RDPLHPAGHSEER
-228 ATGAGQ
+228 AAG
-234 SRDAGAGRFGP
+234 GVRFGA

-251 SADRIRAAEAPLRPI
+251 SADRIRAAEEPLRPI

-278 IRDRFRRSPD
+278 IRDRFRRRP
-288 ARTAGR
+288 APRTTGR
-294 GRMPPPG
+294 
-301 EHTPGGRPPPGEH
+301 RPPPGRPAGIRPPADRA
-314 TPGGGR
+314 PGGR
-320 PSASGPRG
+320 APASGMR

-342 GGRLGPPRNGGPPAP
+342 GSRLGPPRSGGPPAP
-357 PIADGRTGGK
+357 PLTDGRTGGK

-372 KRRGSLGYHV
+372 RRRSTAGYHI
-382 GPEEHEEKLS
+382 GPEEHEEKLA
-392 LKRKKPVPVANPV
+392 LTRKKPVPIANPV
-405 PKEIDILEMITV
+405 PKEIDILEVITV

-457 DEYGSK
+457 EEYGSK

-488 SPIVTI
+488 PPIVTI

-531 DTPRGRIA
+531 ETPRGRIA

-582 HAKAANVPIIV
+582 HAKAAAVPIIV
-593 AINKLDLPEAN
+593 AINKIDLPDAN
-604 PERVRRQ
+604 PERVRQQ
-611 LSGHDLL
+611 LSAHDLI
-618 SEEWGGSTLFNEISA
+618 SEEWGGSTLFSEISA
-633 LNGTGIQELLDNLLL
+633 LHGSGIDELLDSILL
-648 QAELMDLK
+648 QAELLELK

-697 GVFSGKVRAMFTDR
+697 GVFPGKVRAMFTDR
-711 GERIAEATPAQP
+711 GERVAEATPAQP

-773 NLYEQISEGETKEL
+773 NLYQQISEGDTKEL
-787 KLIIKGDVHGSVEAL
+787 KLIIKGDVHGSVEAV
-802 RGALERLSTAEIKLS
+802 RGALERLSTSEIKLS

-837 NAIIIGFH
+837 SAIIIGFH

-863 RKYEIIYEVIDDV
+863 RKYDIIYEVIDDV
-876 RSAMEGLLTPDIVE
+876 RAAMEGLLAPDIVDD
-890 ATVGSVEVRDLF
+890 TVGSVEVRELF
-902 RITRIGTIAGS
+902 RISRVGTIAGS
-913 YVVSGTVRRGALA
+913 YVLSGTVRRNALA

-933 PLYRGKIVTLR
+933 SIYRGRIVTLR

-952 VEVGFECGIR
+952 VESGFECGIR

-968 VKVGDAIDVIEQRTV
+968 IKVGDTIVVIEQRTV
-983 AKKLGEPTA
+983 AKKLGEPVT
-992 NGTIRPARE
+992 NGTGRPAHE
-1001 RRPQHVGTPAEKG
+1001 RRPQHVGASAQKG